1 MEIRKIKEDKQRTIY
16 ESVFMYSQSI
26 LGMTGEKT
34 IIIYNK
40 NRRKRKK
47 AADILARKR
56 IEELRRGEGAS
67 TGHSFEEIEDRHRAN
82 AEETSKLLSA
92 DRPEKSGKTK
102 IENLKDLFRR

>member
-40 NRRKRKK
+40 NSNNVFLRAEYLYKDGTVQNT
-47 AADILARKR
+47 AVCITD
-56 IEELRRGEGAS
+56 ELLDFITELKGKNEGCKY
-67 TGHSFEEIEDRHRAN
+67 ENDRN
-82 AEETSKLLSA
+82 
-92 DRPEKSGKTK
+92 KS
-102 IENLKDLFRR
+102 R

>member
-40 NRRKRKK
+40 NSNNVFLRTEYLYKDGTAQNTAVCITDELLDFITELKRKN
-47 AADILARKR
+47 
-56 IEELRRGEGAS
+56 GNEG
-67 TGHSFEEIEDRHRAN
+67 
-82 AEETSKLLSA
+82 KLCL
-92 DRPEKSGKTK
+92 
-102 IENLKDLFRR
+102 IWL